1 MINLCRDNGRRYF
14 VVDFDWNCH
23 NYRVNIIK
31 NIPSVKIRRDKYYGN
46 MQMMIGVNEPY
57 VELLLYELRKAKRN
71 DDFCRCYELG
81 YNIPKD
87 ILKGVD
93 NNGRI

>member
-1 MINLCRDNGRRYF
+1 MINLCRANGRRYF

-46 MQMMIGVNEPY
+46 MQMMIGVNESY
-57 VELLLYELRKAKRN
+57 VELLLYEL
-71 DDFCRCYELG
+71 LS
-81 YNIPKD
+81 
-87 ILKGVD
+87 LKEKFQKSCKSS
-93 NNGRI
+93 NFKYLFITAYCF

>member
-1 MINLCRDNGRRYF
+1 
-14 VVDFDWNCH
+14 
-23 NYRVNIIK
+23 
-31 NIPSVKIRRDKYYGN
+31 
-46 MQMMIGVNEPY
+46 MMIGVNEPY

-81 YNIPKD
+81 YNIPRD